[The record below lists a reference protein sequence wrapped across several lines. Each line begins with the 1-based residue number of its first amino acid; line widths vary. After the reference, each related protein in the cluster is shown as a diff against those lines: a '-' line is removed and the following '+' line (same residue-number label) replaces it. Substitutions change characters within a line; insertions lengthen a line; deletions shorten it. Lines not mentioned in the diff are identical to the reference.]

1 MGKKLFLSTLAI
13 IVLTLGLSM
22 LSVNLAFKYQFN
34 NYLTRTTEA
43 VLQQLPQR
51 LSSAYKAHGWD
62 NVVLES
68 IAESLPLG
76 TKVDLRQPDNSQSIY
91 ILMNSMDI
99 MHSQMKSMGMDPN
112 TMQGMPYAVQGWNS
126 ENVAISNG
134 NKTIAIAIITYPTSA
149 RILNPEDVSF
159 MTTIF
164 YLLIGAAGL
173 SLLLGILLSYL
184 TSKHLVSPLRQLTQA
199 ADRIGQ
205 GHLEERV
212 FVNTK
217 DEVGQ
222 LAHAFNVMSDNLSKQ
237 EKLRKQF
244 IADIAHE
251 IRTPLTSI
259 RSLVEAFEDG
269 VLPAD
274 SENLSSLNEEIDR
287 LVDLASDL
295 KDLNIAEMGALKIKQ
310 LPVDM
315 NHVVDRVIHNLYP
328 LSQEKNLNLDWMPAL
343 NPVTVVGD
351 QHLLTRL
358 VYNLVHNAYKYT
370 ESGGQIIVSLE
381 EVSDSVALI
390 VKDSGIGIHEDDLPF
405 IFERFYRADKSRTR
419 KTGGSGIGLA
429 LVRQIVM
436 LHGGK
441 IAVESKLGQGTTFTV
456 VFPKGSGIATHPY
469 SNSQQAFL

>member
-1 MGKKLFLSTLAI
+1 MGKKLFLSILAI

-34 NYLTRTTEA
+34 NYLTHTTEA
-43 VLQQLPQR
+43 VLEQLPQR
-51 LSSAYKAHGWD
+51 LASAYKALGWD
-62 NVVLES
+62 DVILES

-76 TKVDLRQPDNSQSIY
+76 TTVDLRQPDNGQSID
-91 ILMNSMDI
+91 ILMNPMDI
-99 MHSQMKSMGMDPN
+99 MHSNMKNMGMDTK
-112 TMQGMPYAVQGWNS
+112 TMQGMPYSVQGWNS
-126 ENVAISNG
+126 KNVEVSDG
-134 NKTIAIAIITYPTSA
+134 NKTIAIAVITYPTSA
-149 RILNPEDVSF
+149 RILNLEDVTF
-159 MTTIF
+159 ITTIL
-164 YLLIGAAGL
+164 YLLIGAGGL

-212 FVNTK
+212 FVNTS
-217 DEVGQ
+217 DEVGL
-222 LAHAFNVMSDNLSKQ
+222 LAHAFNVMADNLYKQ
-237 EKLRKQF
+237 EELRKQF

-295 KDLNIAEMGALKIKQ
+295 KDLNIAEMGALEVKP
-310 LPVDM
+310 LPVDV
-315 NHVVDRVIHNLYP
+315 NSVVNRVIHNLSP
-328 LSQEKNLNLDWMPAL
+328 LIQEKNLNLDWVPTL
-343 NPVTVVGD
+343 TPVILAGD
-351 QHLLTRL
+351 QRLLTRL
-358 VYNLVHNAYKYT
+358 VYNLVHNTYKYT
-370 ESGGQIIVSLE
+370 EADGRITVSLQE
-381 EVSDSVALI
+381 TSASVTLI
-390 VKDSGIGIHEDDLPF
+390 IKDSGIGIHEDDLPY

-419 KTGGSGIGLA
+419 ETGGSGIGLA

-436 LHGGK
+436 LHCGK
-441 IAVESKLGQGTTFTV
+441 IYVDSQVGQGTTFKV
-456 VFPKGSGIATHPY
+456 VLPKTEK
-469 SNSQQAFL
+469 